1 MIHRNLRCIGC
12 ADICGSQKSVA
23 LYNREEPLS
32 EGSLRHKTQSTDFLD
47 GRTTGGC
54 ARQYSSVS
62 EKSVDSYR
70 LVPRSPLRAVT
81 GDMGALLVQVFVPV
95 VIPSI
100 EVA

>member
-1 MIHRNLRCIGC
+1 MQFSL
-12 ADICGSQKSVA
+12 KF
-23 LYNREEPLS
+23 S
-32 EGSLRHKTQSTDFLD
+32 EGSLRHKTQSTDFPD

-54 ARQYSSVS
+54 AGQYSSVS

-95 VIPSI
+95 VIPDI